1 MNLALFD
8 RSALLAAV
16 PVSAAI
22 PTASL
27 RQLLQLRTVA
37 VVGQT
42 VALAVSVALGV
53 ELPAA
58 AMAFVIAFLAAV
70 NGVAWARLRAGRDA
84 TLGDLRA
91 HLALDLAAF
100 SALLLASGGDENPF
114 RSIFLLHVVLMGLLL
129 PARWAV
135 AGTLLVVAAYAL
147 VGQFAKPLR
156 LADGSPLPPWLLQW
170 GEWAAFALTV
180 GVTAW
185 FVVRTV
191 AALREHDR
199 LLADARQKAIADE
212 AVLRV
217 GTLAAGAAHELGT
230 PLATMA
236 VVVGEMQRQRR
247 PAPGDATAQDVE
259 ILAAQIDACRRTLSG
274 LLAAAGQSRAE
285 GGGRE
290 PVDRFVAVVTDQCR
304 AAHPGAVVACHCDGP
319 QPAPEIFVERSLQQA
334 VLNLLNNAA
343 DASPQAVEMTA
354 RWTDDELHLTICDR
368 GEGIPEDVLP
378 RLGKE
383 LFTTKAA
390 GKGTG
395 LGLVLAAT
403 TVGRLGGSI
412 RWTNRPDGGAC
423 ADVLLPLRALTVTT
437 RP

>member
-1 MNLALFD
+1 VNFALFD
-8 RSALLAAV
+8 RSALLDSAHGELAV
-16 PVSAAI
+16 P
-22 PTASL
+22 TAGL

-37 VVGQT
+37 VVGQAVAIAVSLLLG
-42 VALAVSVALGV
+42 VALPIVPMVLVVGT
-53 ELPAA
+53 
-58 AMAFVIAFLAAV
+58 LAAV
-70 NGVAWARLRAGRDA
+70 NVVAYARLRGGRPA
-84 TLGDLRA
+84 TARTLRT
-91 HLALDLAAF
+91 HLALDLAAL

-114 RSIFLLHVVLMGLLL
+114 RSIFLLHAVLMGLLL
-129 PARWAV
+129 PARWAL
-135 AGTLLVVAAYAL
+135 AGTLVVVGAYTL
-147 VGQFAKPLR
+147 VGHFAIPLR
-156 LADGSPLPPWLLQW
+156 LADGSALSPSLLQW
-170 GEWAAFALTV
+170 GEWGGFALTV

-191 AALREHDR
+191 AALRADDR
-199 LLADARQKAIADE
+199 LLAEARQKAIADE

-236 VVVGEMQRQRR
+236 VVVGEMQRRSH
-247 PAPGDATAQDVE
+247 AEAAETAAQDVE

-290 PVDRFVAVVTDQCR
+290 PLDRFVVSVVEQCR
-304 AAHPGAVVACHCDGP
+304 AAHPGAAIECHCEGTR
-319 QPAPEIFVERSLQQA
+319 PAPEIFVERTLQQA
-334 VLNLLNNAA
+334 FLNLLDNAVY
-343 DASPQAVEMTA
+343 ASPHAVDVDG
-354 RWTDDELHLTICDR
+354 RWNEDELRFTICDR
-368 GEGIPEDVLP
+368 GDGIPADVLP

-383 LFTTKAA
+383 LFTTKPA
-390 GKGTG
+390 GKGNG

-412 RWTNRPDGGAC
+412 RWSNRPEGGAC

>member
-8 RSALLAAV
+8 RSALLAAA

-22 PTASL
+22 PTATL
-27 RQLLQLRTVA
+27 WQLLQLRTVA
-37 VVGQT
+37 VVGQA
-42 VALAVSVALGV
+42 VALVVSVALGV
-53 ELPAA
+53 ELPAT
-58 AMAFVIAFLAAV
+58 AMAFVIGFLAAV

-84 TLGDLRA
+84 TLGDVRA

-100 SALLLASGGDENPF
+100 SALLFASGGDENPF

-156 LADGSPLPPWLLQW
+156 LADGSPLPPSLLQW
-170 GEWAAFALTV
+170 GEWVAFALTV

-199 LLADARQKAIADE
+199 LLAEVRQKAIADE

-290 PVDRFVAVVTDQCR
+290 PVDRFVAAVTDQCR
-304 AAHPGAVVACHCDGP
+304 NAHPGTSIACHCEGS
-319 QPAPEIFVERSLQQA
+319 QPVPEIFVERSLQQA
-334 VLNLLNNAA
+334 ILNLLNNAV
-343 DASPQAVEMTA
+343 DASPQGVELA
-354 RWTDDELHLTICDR
+354 GRWTDDELHLTIRDR

>member
-8 RSALLAAV
+8 RSALLAAA
-16 PVSAAI
+16 PVRAAI
-22 PTASL
+22 PTATL

-37 VVGQT
+37 VVGQA
-42 VALAVSVALGV
+42 VALVVSVALGV
-53 ELPAA
+53 ELPAT
-58 AMAFVIAFLAAV
+58 AMAFVIVFLAAV

-84 TLGDLRA
+84 TLGDVRA

-100 SALLLASGGDENPF
+100 SALLFASGGDENPF

-156 LADGSPLPPWLLQW
+156 LADGSPLPPSLLQW
-170 GEWAAFALTV
+170 GEWVAFALTV

-199 LLADARQKAIADE
+199 LLAEVRQKAIADE

-236 VVVGEMQRQRR
+236 VVVGEMQRQRG
-247 PAPGDATAQDVE
+247 PASGDATAQDIE

-290 PVDRFVAVVTDQCR
+290 PVDRFVAAVTDQCR
-304 AAHPGAVVACHCDGP
+304 NAHPGASIACHCEGS
-319 QPAPEIFVERSLQQA
+319 QPVPEIFVERSLQQA
-334 VLNLLNNAA
+334 ILNLLNNAV
-343 DASPQAVEMTA
+343 DASPEGVELA
-354 RWTDDELHLTICDR
+354 GRWTDDELRLTICDR

-390 GKGTG
+390 GKGNG